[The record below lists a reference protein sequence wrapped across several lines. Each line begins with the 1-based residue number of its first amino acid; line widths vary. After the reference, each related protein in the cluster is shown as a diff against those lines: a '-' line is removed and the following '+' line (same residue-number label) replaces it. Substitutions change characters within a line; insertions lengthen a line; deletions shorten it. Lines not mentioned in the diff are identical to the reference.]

1 LTFLAVFLLDFL
13 TFLTDFLAFLT
24 DFLAFLADFLTFL
37 DDFLAFFTDFLTFL
51 ADLRKANTFFTESL
65 QSLSVWSHT
74 FSPFKIRPSAP
85 VVTIRLIFSMSS
97 FVYPASKNKS
107 YKLVWVF
114 GPLPGT
120 AGKIYRFQSV
130 IDTAI

>member
-1 LTFLAVFLLDFL
+1 LEDRRFIDFFVFFTDFFIFL
-13 TFLTDFLAFLT
+13 T
-24 DFLAFLADFLTFL
+24 DFLTFL
-37 DDFLAFFTDFLTFL
+37 DDFAN
-51 ADLRKANTFFTESL
+51 LRKANTFFTESL